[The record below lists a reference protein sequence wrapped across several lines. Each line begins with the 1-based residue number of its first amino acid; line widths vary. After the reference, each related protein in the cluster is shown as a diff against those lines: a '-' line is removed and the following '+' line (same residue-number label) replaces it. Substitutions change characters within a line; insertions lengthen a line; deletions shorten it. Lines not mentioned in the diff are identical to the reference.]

1 MNAIDETHSPAL
13 TSWVG
18 TANRQGTD
26 FPIQNLPHGVF
37 RRRGSAEPFRGGVAI
52 GDMILDLAAAHATGV
67 FSGEAAPAAA
77 HASAPALNGFM
88 SMGPRACTTRS
99 SAVRPGRTCSAAS

>member
-67 FSGEAAPAAA
+67 FSGEAAPAAED
-77 HASAPALNGFM
+77 PALEARVMEVTAELRRG
-88 SMGPRACTTRS
+88 TT
-99 SAVRPGRTCSAAS
+99 